1 MLSSNAQIDQKVVKQ
16 KKNENLYYVAWNI
29 AEKKNN
35 TKINKQIKRHPK
47 FLQLTQSSNNNKL
60 KLQATYLLI
69 DNEKRATCIETF
81 QW

>member
-1 MLSSNAQIDQKVVKQ
+1 MLKLI
-16 KKNENLYYVAWNI
+16 KKLWN
-29 AEKKNN
+29 KKKWKFILCSLKYSRKENN

-47 FLQLTQSSNNNKL
+47 FLQLTQSSNNNEL

-69 DNEKRATCIETF
+69 ENEKRATCIETF